1 MENPEMRFRVIIL
14 AVSAVMLCGVGF
26 AQDMLGDV
34 LMEKLVKP
42 TNGAWAWYDLTDA
55 TSDQAFVMRLAIVG
69 EERVE
74 MKQGYWL
81 EIEIVPLVGYRSVYK
96 MLVTGP
102 ASDPKNLH
110 KVLQRVGRGNA
121 EEVPADKDAAKEEK
135 PAPEPERKLVGEEE
149 VTIRDGSVVKAQH
162 YQLTR
167 DGQTVDIWL
176 NDEVRPIGIV
186 KQVTP
191 SGEFKL
197 RNYGVGGQDAR
208 SVINDPLPAG
218 LGEKIE
224 DMKVEVGVVDPA
236 EQPEAAP
243 GKQAAPTPGEPAVPP
258 QNPKTPKPRASEGPL
273 ASEGPGGKAT
283 P

>member
-1 MENPEMRFRVIIL
+1 MENREMRFRVILL
-14 AVSAVMLCGVGF
+14 AVSAVMLCGVSV
-26 AQDMLGDV
+26 AQDVVGDV

-55 TSDQAFVMRLAIVG
+55 TSAQAFLMRLAIVG
-69 EERVE
+69 EERVGV
-74 MKQGYWL
+74 KQGYWL
-81 EIEIVPLVGYRSVYK
+81 EIEIVPIVGYRSVYK

-110 KVLQRVGRGNA
+110 KVLQRVGRGDV
-121 EEVPADKDAAKEEK
+121 EEVPVDTDAAKEEK

-149 VTIRDGSVVKAQH
+149 VTIRDGSVLKAEH
-162 YQLTR
+162 YQVSR
-167 DGQTVDIWL
+167 DSQTVDIWL
-176 NDEVRPIGIV
+176 NDEVRPMGIV

-236 EQPEAAP
+236 KPPEAAP
-243 GKQAAPTPGEPAVPP
+243 GEQAAPTPGEPAAPP
-258 QNPKTPKPRASEGPL
+258 QNPKTPKPL
-273 ASEGPGGKAT
+273 ASEGPARKAA

>member
-1 MENPEMRFRVIIL
+1 MCFRVVLL
-14 AVSAVMLCGVGF
+14 AVCGGLFCGVST
-26 AQDMLGDV
+26 AQDVMGDV

-42 TNGAWAWYDLTDA
+42 TNGAWAWYDLSDA
-55 TSDQAFVMRLAIVG
+55 TSDQAFLMRLAIVG
-69 EERVE
+69 EERVG

-81 EIEIVPLVGYRSVYK
+81 EIEIVPIIGYRSVYK

-110 KVLQRVGRGNA
+110 KVLQRVGRGDV
-121 EEVPADKDAAKEEK
+121 EEVPVDTDAAKEEK

-149 VTIRDGSVVKAQH
+149 VTIRDGSALKVEH
-162 YQLTR
+162 YQVTR
-167 DGQTVDIWL
+167 DGQSVDIWL
-176 NDEVRPIGIV
+176 NDEVRPMGIV

-243 GKQAAPTPGEPAVPP
+243 GEPAAPP

-273 ASEGPGGKAT
+273 ASEGPAGKAA

>member
-1 MENPEMRFRVIIL
+1 MENREMRFRVILL
-14 AVSAVMLCGVGF
+14 AVSAVMLCGVSV
-26 AQDMLGDV
+26 AQDVVGDV

-55 TSDQAFVMRLAIVG
+55 TSDQAFLMRLAIVG
-69 EERVE
+69 EERVGE
-74 MKQGYWL
+74 KQGYWL
-81 EIEIVPLVGYRSVYK
+81 EIEIVPIVGYRSVYK

-110 KVLQRVGRGNA
+110 KVLQRVGRGDV
-121 EEVPADKDAAKEEK
+121 EEVPVDTDAAKEEK
-135 PAPEPERKLVGEEE
+135 PAPERKLVGEEE
-149 VTIRDGSVVKAQH
+149 VTIRDGSVLKAEH
-162 YQLTR
+162 YQVSR
-167 DGQTVDIWL
+167 DSQTVDIWL
-176 NDEVRPIGIV
+176 NDEVRPMGIV

-236 EQPEAAP
+236 KPPEAEP
-243 GKQAAPTPGEPAVPP
+243 GEQAAPTPGEPAAPP

-273 ASEGPGGKAT
+273 ASEGPARKAA